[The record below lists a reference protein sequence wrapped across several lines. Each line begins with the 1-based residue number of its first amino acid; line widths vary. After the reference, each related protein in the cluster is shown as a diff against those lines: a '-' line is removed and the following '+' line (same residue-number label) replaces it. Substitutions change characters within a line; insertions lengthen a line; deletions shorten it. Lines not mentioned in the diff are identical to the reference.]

1 MLSASGPGHG
11 ASDHGASGLGAS
23 GSGHESGLAA
33 VFEPRRVALVGAS
46 DRPGSVGRLLWDNLA
61 GFPGEVLPVCPS
73 ATVGGKAAYADL
85 RDVPGQ
91 VDLAV
96 IATPAATVPGIIGAA
111 ADKGVRAAVVL
122 SAGFA
127 ETGDEG
133 ARLQADAVAAAR
145 AGGVRLVGPNCFG
158 VQNADLPLNASIAAG
173 TPRGGGGV
181 TIVTQSGSYGMAVHA
196 LGQDEGLRVA
206 KVFAAGNKADITDAE
221 LLGYLRQDP
230 DTRVICLLLESVTD
244 ARRFFT
250 EARQTTP
257 HKPVIAVVGGRT
269 AAGQRAAVSHTAAL
283 GTDDAILDAALRQ
296 AGVVR
301 VRTGL
306 QALDGARALAS
317 QPVPRGRRI
326 AVVTNSGGTGVEL
339 TDLLADEGLAVP
351 ELSGPLQ
358 HELRALLPEY
368 GSARNPVDMTPAW
381 RLFTTVYPAAIEML
395 ARSGEVDAV
404 VPVLLQRSASPE
416 VAAAV
421 RDAVGRLRADGVP
434 VPVYVCWVA
443 PREADQHAEVL
454 REAGV
459 PCFAWPERTARAIGT
474 AVRCG
479 ERMGQNGPGAGA
491 AGRADVPG
499 AGVPVKGDV
508 PGAGL
513 PVRGDVPG
521 AGAPAGRPSP
531 GRFAVIRRRP
541 PRPAP
546 RGELPAH
553 GLVGAVA
560 ARELLVG
567 AGIPVIETIR
577 CRSAET
583 AVAAAG
589 RVGYPVVAKVDHPEL
604 THKSDVGGV
613 RLGLADEVAV
623 REAVADLLGLAEGAG
638 VLLQRQH
645 EGVELLVGGLRD
657 PEFGPVV
664 MAGLGGVLVET
675 WRDVQLA
682 VAPVGEAEAVDLLR
696 SLRGAA
702 IFGGL
707 RGHPA
712 IDLGPVAAVIVRV
725 GELLADHPQISEL
738 DLNPVLATGTGC
750 VAVDWRI
757 QIG

>member
-1 MLSASGPGHG
+1 
-11 ASDHGASGLGAS
+11 
-23 GSGHESGLAA
+23 
-33 VFEPRRVALVGAS
+33 
-46 DRPGSVGRLLWDNLA
+46 
-61 GFPGEVLPVCPS
+61 
-73 ATVGGKAAYADL
+73 
-85 RDVPGQ
+85 
-91 VDLAV
+91 
-96 IATPAATVPGIIGAA
+96 
-111 ADKGVRAAVVL
+111 
-122 SAGFA
+122 
-127 ETGDEG
+127 
-133 ARLQADAVAAAR
+133 
-145 AGGVRLVGPNCFG
+145 
-158 VQNADLPLNASIAAG
+158 
-173 TPRGGGGV
+173 V

-221 LLGYLRQDP
+221 LLGYLRQDR
-230 DTRVICLLLESVTD
+230 DTRVICLLLESITD

-269 AAGQRAAVSHTAAL
+269 GAGQRAAVSHTAAL
-283 GTDDAILDAALRQ
+283 GTDDAIRDAALRQ

-317 QPVPRGRRI
+317 QPVPRGPRV

-339 TDLLADEGLAVP
+339 TDLLADEGLTIP
-351 ELSGPLQ
+351 ELSGRLQ
-358 HELRALLPEY
+358 DELRALLPQY

-404 VPVLLQRSASPE
+404 VPVLLQRSASAE
-416 VAAAV
+416 VASAV

-443 PREADQHAEVL
+443 PRDADQHADLL
-454 REAGV
+454 RDAGV
-459 PCFAWPERTARAIGT
+459 PCFAWPERTARAVGT
-474 AVRCG
+474 AARCG
-479 ERMGQNGPGAGA
+479 SRMEQSVPDAAAPMGSSAAGATARRESGVAGA
-491 AGRADVPG
+491 A
-499 AGVPVKGDV
+499 
-508 PGAGL
+508 
-513 PVRGDVPG
+513 
-521 AGAPAGRPSP
+521 APANHRPP
-531 GRFAVIRRRP
+531 ERLAMIRRP
-541 PRPAP
+541 PRPTQ

-560 ARELLVG
+560 ARELLLG
-567 AGIPVIETIR
+567 AGIPVIATVR

-589 RVGYPVVAKVDHPEL
+589 RFGYPVVAKVDHPQL

-664 MAGLGGVLVET
+664 MAGLGGVLVEA

-682 VAPVGEAEAVDLLR
+682 VAPVDEAQAVGLLR

-702 IFGGL
+702 IFDGL

-712 IDLGPVAAVIVRV
+712 IDLGPVAGVIVRV
-725 GELLADHPQISEL
+725 GELIADNPQISEL
-738 DLNPVLATGTGC
+738 DLNPVLATETGC

-757 QIG
+757 VIG

>member
-1 MLSASGPGHG
+1 MLSARGPGHG
-11 ASDHGASGLGAS
+11 ASDHGASLHGAGLHG
-23 GSGHESGLAA
+23 SGLAA

-61 GFPGEVLPVCPS
+61 GFPGEVLPVCPA
-73 ATVGGKAAYADL
+73 ATVGGKVAYADL

-221 LLGYLRQDP
+221 LLSYLRQDP

-257 HKPVIAVVGGRT
+257 RKPVIAVVGGRT
-269 AAGQRAAVSHTAAL
+269 GAGQRAAVSHTAAL

-317 QPVPRGRRI
+317 QPVPRGPRV

-358 HELRALLPEY
+358 DELRALLPEY

-416 VAAAV
+416 VAVAV

-454 REAGV
+454 RAAGV

-491 AGRADVPG
+491 AGRADEPG
-499 AGVPVKGDV
+499 AGLPVKGEV
-508 PGAGL
+508 PGTGL

-521 AGAPAGRPSP
+521 AGAPAHHPPP
-531 GRFAVIRRRP
+531 GRFAVIRRRS
-541 PRPAP
+541 PRSAP

-553 GLVGAVA
+553 GLVSAVA

-577 CRSAET
+577 CRSGET

-613 RLGLADEVAV
+613 RLGLADEAAV

-682 VAPVGEAEAVDLLR
+682 VAPVSGAEAVGLLR

-712 IDLGPVAAVIVRV
+712 IDLGPVASVIVRV

-738 DLNPVLATGTGC
+738 DLNPVLATETGC

>member
-11 ASDHGASGLGAS
+11 SSDHGSSDHG
-23 GSGHESGLAA
+23 SGLAA

-61 GFPGEVLPVCPS
+61 GFPGEVLPVCPA

-269 AAGQRAAVSHTAAL
+269 GAGQRAAVSHTAAL

-317 QPVPRGRRI
+317 QPVPRGPRI

-339 TDLLADEGLAVP
+339 TDLLADEGLAIP

-358 HELRALLPEY
+358 DELRALLPEY

-404 VPVLLQRSASPE
+404 VPVLLQRSASAE
-416 VAAAV
+416 VAAVV

-479 ERMGQNGPGAGA
+479 ERMGRNGPGAGT
-491 AGRADVPG
+491 AGKADGPG

-508 PGAGL
+508 PGAGR
-513 PVRGDVPG
+513 PVRGDGPR
-521 AGAPAGRPSP
+521 AGAPADHPPP
-531 GRFAVIRRRP
+531 GRFAVIRRRS

-553 GLVGAVA
+553 GLVSAVA

-589 RVGYPVVAKVDHPEL
+589 RIGYPVVAKVDHPEL

-613 RLGLADEVAV
+613 RLGLADEGAV

-638 VLLQRQH
+638 VLLQCQH
-645 EGVELLVGGLRD
+645 EGAELLVGGLRD

-682 VAPVGEAEAVDLLR
+682 VAPVDEAEAIGLLR

-725 GELLADHPQISEL
+725 GELLVDHPQISEL
-738 DLNPVLATGTGC
+738 DLNPVLATETGC

>member
-1 MLSASGPGHG
+1 MLNASGPGHG
-11 ASDHGASGLGAS
+11 GSDHEASEHGS
-23 GSGHESGLAA
+23 SGHGSGLAA

-46 DRPGSVGRLLWDNLA
+46 DRAGSVGRLLWDNLA
-61 GFPGEVLPVCPS
+61 GFPGEVLPVCPA
-73 ATVGGKAAYADL
+73 ATVGGQAAYADL
-85 RDVPGQ
+85 RDIPGQ

-127 ETGDEG
+127 ETGDQG

-257 HKPVIAVVGGRT
+257 HKPVIAVVGGRSG
-269 AAGQRAAVSHTAAL
+269 AGQRAAVSHTAAL
-283 GTDDAILDAALRQ
+283 GTDDAVLDAALRQ

-317 QPVPRGRRI
+317 QPIPRGPRVG
-326 AVVTNSGGTGVEL
+326 VVTNSGGTGVEL
-339 TDLLADEGLAVP
+339 TDLLADEGLAIP
-351 ELSGPLQ
+351 ELSGRLQ
-358 HELRALLPEY
+358 DELRALLPQY

-381 RLFTTVYPAAIEML
+381 RLFTTVYPAAIELL

-404 VPVLLQRSASPE
+404 VPVLLQRSASAE
-416 VAAAV
+416 VASAV
-421 RDAVGRLRADGVP
+421 RDAVSRLRADGVP

-443 PREADQHAEVL
+443 PRDADRHADLL
-454 REAGV
+454 RDAGV
-459 PCFAWPERTARAIGT
+459 PCFAWPERTARAVGT

-479 ERMGQNGPGAGA
+479 ERVGQS
-491 AGRADVPG
+491 VPG
-499 AGVPVKGDV
+499 AGTAGRAAV
-508 PGAGL
+508 PGAGTAG
-513 PVRGDVPG
+513 RAAVPG
-521 AGAPAGRPSP
+521 AGEPVRDGVPGAARAVRRPP
-531 GRFAVIRRRP
+531 ERFAVIRRA

-553 GLVGAVA
+553 GLVDAQV
-560 ARELLVG
+560 ARELLVSV
-567 AGIPVIETIR
+567 GIPVIRTVR

-682 VAPVGEAEAVDLLR
+682 VAPVDEAEAVGLLR

-712 IDLGPVAAVIVRV
+712 IDLGPVAGVIVRV
-725 GELLADHPQISEL
+725 GELIADHPQISEL
-738 DLNPVLATGTGC
+738 DLNPVLATETGC

>member
-11 ASDHGASGLGAS
+11 ASDHGASDHGGSGHGAS
-23 GSGHESGLAA
+23 GHGSGLAA
-33 VFEPRRVALVGAS
+33 VFAPRRVALVGAS

-61 GFPGEVLPVCPS
+61 DFPGEVLPVCPA
-73 ATVGGKAAYADL
+73 ATVGGETAYADL

-127 ETGDEG
+127 ETGDVG
-133 ARLQADAVAAAR
+133 AKLQADAVAAAR

-221 LLGYLRQDP
+221 LLGYLREDP
-230 DTRVICLLLESVTD
+230 ETRVICLLLESITD

-269 AAGQRAAVSHTAAL
+269 GAGQRAAVSHTAAL
-283 GTDDAILDAALRQ
+283 GTDDAIRDAALRQ

-317 QPVPRGRRI
+317 QPIPRGRRV

-339 TDLLADEGLAVP
+339 TDLLADEGLTIP
-351 ELSGPLQ
+351 ELSGRLQ
-358 HELRALLPEY
+358 DELRTLLPQY

-421 RDAVGRLRADGVP
+421 RDAVGRLRADEVP

-443 PREADQHAEVL
+443 PRDADQHADLL
-454 REAGV
+454 RDAGV
-459 PCFAWPERTARAIGT
+459 PCFAWPERTARAAGT

-479 ERMGQNGPGAGA
+479 ERMERGGPGAGPA
-491 AGRADVPG
+491 VEPDVPG
-499 AGVPVKGDV
+499 AG
-508 PGAGL
+508 A

-521 AGAPAGRPSP
+521 AGARADHRPP
-531 GRFAVIRRRP
+531 ERLAVIRRS

-553 GLVGAVA
+553 GLVDAQV
-560 ARELLVG
+560 ARELLVS
-567 AGIPVIETIR
+567 AGIPVITTVR

-613 RLGLADEVAV
+613 RLGLDDEAAV
-623 REAVADLLGLAEGAG
+623 RAAVADLLGLAEGAG

-645 EGVELLVGGLRD
+645 EGFELLVGGLRD

-664 MAGLGGVLVET
+664 MAGLGGVLVEA
-675 WRDVQLA
+675 WRDVQMA
-682 VAPVGEAEAVDLLR
+682 VAPVGEADAVALLR

-702 IFGGL
+702 IFNGL
-707 RGHPA
+707 RGSPPV
-712 IDLGPVAAVIVRV
+712 DLAPVADVIVRISDLMV
-725 GELLADHPQISEL
+725 GNPNIAEL
-738 DLNPVLATGTGC
+738 DLNPVLAGVTGC
-750 VAVDWRI
+750 VAVDWRVVT
-757 QIG
+757 G

>member
-1 MLSASGPGHG
+1 MLTGR
-11 ASDHGASGLGAS
+11 D
-23 GSGHESGLAA
+23 GLAA

-46 DRPGSVGRLLWDNLA
+46 DRAGTVGRLLWDNLA
-61 GFPGEVLPVCPS
+61 DFPGEVLPVCPA
-73 ATVGGKAAYADL
+73 ATVGGQAAYADL

-257 HKPVIAVVGGRT
+257 HKPVIAVVGGRSG
-269 AAGQRAAVSHTAAL
+269 AGQRAAVSHTAAL
-283 GTDDAILDAALRQ
+283 GTDDAVLDAALRQ

-317 QPVPRGRRI
+317 QPVPRGPRVG
-326 AVVTNSGGTGVEL
+326 VVTNSGGTGVEL
-339 TDLLADEGLAVP
+339 TDLLADEGLAIP

-358 HELRALLPEY
+358 DKLRALLPQY

-404 VPVLLQRSASPE
+404 VPVLLQRSASAE
-416 VAAAV
+416 VASAV
-421 RDAVGRLRADGVP
+421 RDAVSRLRADGVP

-443 PREADQHAEVL
+443 PRDADRHADLL
-454 REAGV
+454 RDAGV
-459 PCFAWPERTARAIGT
+459 PCFAWPERTARAVGT

-479 ERMGQNGPGAGA
+479 ERVGQS
-491 AGRADVPG
+491 VPG
-499 AGVPVKGDV
+499 AGTAGRAAV
-508 PGAGL
+508 PGAGTAG
-513 PVRGDVPG
+513 RTAVPG
-521 AGAPAGRPSP
+521 AGEPVRDGVPGAARADRRPP
-531 GRFAVIRRRP
+531 ERFAVIRRA

-553 GLVGAVA
+553 GLVDAQV
-560 ARELLVG
+560 ARELLVS
-567 AGIPVIETIR
+567 AGIPVIRTVR

-682 VAPVGEAEAVDLLR
+682 VAPVDEAEAVGLLR

-712 IDLGPVAAVIVRV
+712 IDLGPVAGVIVRV
-725 GELLADHPQISEL
+725 GKLIADHPQISEL
-738 DLNPVLATGTGC
+738 DLNPVLATETGC

>member
-11 ASDHGASGLGAS
+11 ATGHGAGDHGASGHG
-23 GSGHESGLAA
+23 SGLAA

-61 GFPGEVLPVCPS
+61 GFPGEVLPVCPA
-73 ATVGGKAAYADL
+73 ATVGGQAAYADL

-257 HKPVIAVVGGRT
+257 HKPVIAVVGGRSG
-269 AAGQRAAVSHTAAL
+269 AGQRAAVSHTAAL
-283 GTDDAILDAALRQ
+283 GTDDAVLDAALRQ

-317 QPVPRGRRI
+317 QPVPRGPRVG
-326 AVVTNSGGTGVEL
+326 VVTNSGGTGVEL
-339 TDLLADEGLAVP
+339 TDLLADEGLAIP

-358 HELRALLPEY
+358 DKLRALLPQY

-381 RLFTTVYPAAIEML
+381 RLFTTVYPAAIELL

-404 VPVLLQRSASPE
+404 VPVLLQRSASAE
-416 VAAAV
+416 VASAV
-421 RDAVGRLRADGVP
+421 RDAVSRLRADGVP

-443 PREADQHAEVL
+443 PRDADRHADLL
-454 REAGV
+454 RDAGV
-459 PCFAWPERTARAIGT
+459 PCFAWPERTARAVGT

-479 ERMGQNGPGAGA
+479 ERVGQS
-491 AGRADVPG
+491 VPG
-499 AGVPVKGDV
+499 AGTAGRAAV
-508 PGAGL
+508 PGAGTAG
-513 PVRGDVPG
+513 RTAVPG
-521 AGAPAGRPSP
+521 AGEPVRDGVPGAARADRRPP
-531 GRFAVIRRRP
+531 ERFAVIRRA

-553 GLVGAVA
+553 GLVDAQV
-560 ARELLVG
+560 ARELLVS
-567 AGIPVIETIR
+567 AGIPVIRTVR

-583 AVAAAG
+583 AVAAAA

-682 VAPVGEAEAVDLLR
+682 VAPVDEAEAVGLLR

-712 IDLGPVAAVIVRV
+712 IDLGPVAGVIVRV
-725 GELLADHPQISEL
+725 GELIADHPQISEL
-738 DLNPVLATGTGC
+738 DLNPVLATETGC